1 MATIKSYSDV
11 QQSCKLAKMMP
22 LESADM
28 KEEWRDIEG
37 YEGLYMVSNF
47 GRVVSFQGCNPRI
60 MKLGMTRK
68 GYQCVGLQK
77 ENQHKTCV
85 VHRLVAKAFIPNPD
99 NLPQVNHKDECKT
112 NNRVDNLEW
121 CTDKYN
127 HNYGTYI
134 ERQRNSSPR
143 NTPVLMF
150 DLNGNFEKE
159 FISAREAAREMNT
172 NHALICHCCD
182 GYGDKQSH
190 VSLKGKL
197 WCYKGEEDTI
207 PSKVEFVKN
216 YKYRTKVVVY
226 FPNGTSKEYESATK
240 AGKEIKVCRNKLN
253 KDGYDIK
260 SGLRWTVC

>member
-1 MATIKSYSDV
+1 MTHIKSYTDIS
-11 QQSCKLAKMMP
+11 QSQKLAEILP

-68 GYQCVGLQK
+68 GYQHVGLQK
-77 ENQHKTCV
+77 DGQHKTCV
-85 VHRLVAKAFIPNPD
+85 IHRLVAKAFIPNPY
-99 NLPQVNHKDECKT
+99 NLPQVNHKDEVKT
-112 NNRVDNLEW
+112 NNSVDNLEW
-121 CTDKYN
+121 CTAKYN
-127 HNYGTYI
+127 NNYGTYI
-134 ERQRNSSPR
+134 ERQRNFSPR

-159 FISAREAAREMNT
+159 FISSREAAREMKT

-182 GYGDKQSH
+182 GYGDNQNH
-190 VSLKGKL
+190 ISLKGKL
-197 WCYKGEEDTI
+197 WCYIGEEDTI

-216 YKYRTKVVVY
+216 YRYRTKVVVY
-226 FPNGTSKEYESATK
+226 FPDCTSKEFESATK
-240 AGKEIKVCRNKLN
+240 AGKEMKVSRNRFK
-253 KDGYDIK
+253 KDGRDEKLGI
-260 SGLRWTVC
+260 RWTIS

>member
-1 MATIKSYSDV
+1 MATIKSFTDLE
-11 QQSCKLAKMMP
+11 QSRKLAKILP
-22 LESADM
+22 IESADM
-28 KEEWRDIEG
+28 REEWRDIEG

-60 MKLGMTRK
+60 MKLGMTHK

-77 ENQHKTCV
+77 EKQHKTCV

-134 ERQRNSSPR
+134 ERQRNFQPR

-172 NHALICHCCD
+172 SHALICHCCE
-182 GYGDKQSH
+182 GYGDKQNR

-207 PSKVEFVKN
+207 PSKVEFVRN

-226 FPNGTSKEYESATK
+226 FPDGTSKEYESATK
-240 AGKEIKVCRNKLN
+240 AGKEINVCRNKLN
-253 KDGYDIK
+253 KDGYDEK
-260 SGLRWTVC
+260 SGLRWIVS